1 MFSKFSLGLRKP
13 SKSEIS
19 NLNKFF
25 EQFLRRNSW
34 QNRSFFFRIFTV
46 LIFVFNISHRSKLN
60 YISGILHFLY
70 VYAKQVL
77 YNKQNYDEPDLRQL
91 HTKL

>member
-1 MFSKFSLGLRKP
+1 MFSKFSLGLKKP

-19 NLNKFF
+19 NLNKFI

-46 LIFVFNISHRSKLN
+46 LNFIFNIFHISKLN
-60 YISGILHFLY
+60 TISGILQLLH
-70 VYAKQVL
+70 VNAKQVL
-77 YNKQNYDEPDLRQL
+77 YNKQSYDEPDLRQL